1 MNGLYIGSMG
11 MMNYMQ
17 RLNVH
22 ANNVA
27 NAQTTGFKAENMT
40 SKVFDVQDTYRR
52 GDGSATNIGSADY
65 AVLPAATHVNLAQGN
80 VQITNSP
87 TDFFLDDGAAGT
99 SSFFVTSKNDETFL
113 TRDGSFTVNSDRYLQ
128 TSAGA
133 YVMDVN
139 NERIR
144 IPENV
149 DFFVSNNGEI
159 YREINEGTLQKPDIK
174 RIVIAQLQTKTV
186 DAETNARLVQR
197 ENKSFTLAEGN
208 IADLPNSAGMVR
220 NHMLENSNVDMTKEM
235 ADLMTNQKMIQA
247 SQRIMTS
254 FDKIY
259 EKEANEILR

>member
-17 RLNVH
+17 RINVH
-22 ANNVA
+22 SNNVA

-52 GDGSATNIGSADY
+52 GDGAVTNIGSTDY
-65 AVLPAATHVNLAQGN
+65 AVVPAATHVNLVQGN
-80 VQITNSP
+80 IQMTNSA

-128 TSAGA
+128 TSSGA
-133 YVMDVN
+133 YVMGEN

-144 IPENV
+144 IPEGAKV
-149 DFFVSNNGEI
+149 AVQAD
-159 YREINEGTLQKPDIK
+159 GTLYDEVTQNN
-174 RIVIAQLQTKTV
+174 IARLQTKTV
-186 DAETNARLVQR
+186 DTETNARLVQR
-197 ENKSFTLAEGN
+197 ENKSFALAEGN
-208 IADLPNSAGMVR
+208 IADLPNGTGLVK

-235 ADLMTNQKMIQA
+235 ADLMTDQKMISA

>member
-1 MNGLYIGSMG
+1 

-17 RLNVH
+17 RINVH
-22 ANNVA
+22 SNNVA

-52 GDGSATNIGSADY
+52 GDGSTTNIGSVDY
-65 AVLPAATHVNLAQGN
+65 AVVPAATHVNLAQGN
-80 VQITNSP
+80 IQITNSA

-113 TRDGSFTVNSDRYLQ
+113 TRDGSFTLNSDRYLQ
-128 TSAGA
+128 TSSGA
-133 YVMDVN
+133 FVMGEN

-144 IPENV
+144 IPEGAKV
-149 DFFVSNNGEI
+149 AVQAD
-159 YREINEGTLQKPDIK
+159 GTLYDEVTQNN
-174 RIVIAQLQTKTV
+174 IARLQTKTV

-208 IADLPNSAGMVR
+208 IANLPNGTGIVK

-235 ADLMTNQKMIQA
+235 ADLMSSQKMIQA

>member
-1 MNGLYIGSMG
+1 
-11 MMNYMQ
+11 MNYMQ
-17 RLNVH
+17 RINVH
-22 ANNVA
+22 SNNVA

-52 GDGSATNIGSADY
+52 GDGAVTNIGSVDY
-65 AVLPAATHVNLAQGN
+65 AVVPAATHVNLVQGN
-80 VQITNSP
+80 IQMTNSA

-99 SSFFVTSKNDETFL
+99 TSFFVTSKNDETFL
-113 TRDGSFTVNSDRYLQ
+113 TRDGSFTLNSDRYLQ
-128 TSAGA
+128 TSSGA
-133 YVMDVN
+133 FVMGEN

-144 IPENV
+144 IPEGAKV
-149 DFFVSNNGEI
+149 AVQAD
-159 YREINEGTLQKPDIK
+159 GTLYDEVTQNN
-174 RIVIAQLQTKTV
+174 IARLQTKTV

-208 IADLPNSAGMVR
+208 IANLPNGTGIVK

-235 ADLMTNQKMIQA
+235 ADLMTDQKMIQA
-247 SQRIMTS
+247 SQRVMTS

>member
-17 RLNVH
+17 RINVH
-22 ANNVA
+22 SNNVA

-52 GDGSATNIGSADY
+52 GDGAVTNIGSTDY
-65 AVLPAATHVNLAQGN
+65 AVVPAATHVNLVQGN
-80 VQITNSP
+80 IQMTNSA

-128 TSAGA
+128 TSSGA
-133 YVMDVN
+133 YVMGEN

-144 IPENV
+144 IPEGAKV
-149 DFFVSNNGEI
+149 AVQAD
-159 YREINEGTLQKPDIK
+159 GTLYDEVTQNN
-174 RIVIAQLQTKTV
+174 IARLQTKTV
-186 DAETNARLVQR
+186 DTETNARLVQR
-197 ENKSFTLAEGN
+197 ENKSFALAEGN
-208 IADLPNSAGMVR
+208 IADLPNGTGLVK

-235 ADLMTNQKMIQA
+235 ADLMTDQKMISA
-247 SQRIMTS
+247 SQRVMTS

>member
-52 GDGSATNIGSADY
+52 GDGATTNIGSVDY
-65 AVLPAATHVNLAQGN
+65 AVVPAASHVNLAQGN

-87 TDFFLDDGAAGT
+87 TDFFIDDGAAGT

-113 TRDGSFTVNSDRYLQ
+113 TRDGNFTVNSDRYLQ
-128 TSAGA
+128 TVSGA
-133 YVMDVN
+133 FVMGEN

-144 IPENV
+144 IPEGAKV
-149 DFFVSNNGEI
+149 AVQAD
-159 YREINEGTLQKPDIK
+159 GTLYDEVTQNS
-174 RIVIAQLQTKTV
+174 IARLQTKTV
-186 DAETNARLVQR
+186 DAEANARLVQR

-208 IADLPNSAGMVR
+208 VADLPNGTGAVR

-247 SQRIMTS
+247 SQRLMTS

>member
-17 RLNVH
+17 RINVH
-22 ANNVA
+22 SNNVA

-52 GDGSATNIGSADY
+52 GDGAVTNIGSVDY
-65 AVLPAATHVNLAQGN
+65 AVVPAATHVNLVQGN
-80 VQITNSP
+80 IQMTNSD
-87 TDFFLDDGAAGT
+87 TDFFLDDGTAGT
-99 SSFFVTSKNDETFL
+99 ASFFVTSKNNETFL
-113 TRDGSFTVNSDRYLQ
+113 TRDGSFTLNSDRYLQ
-128 TSAGA
+128 TSSGA
-133 YVMDVN
+133 FVMGEN

-144 IPENV
+144 IPEGAKV
-149 DFFVSNNGEI
+149 AVQAD
-159 YREINEGTLQKPDIK
+159 GTLYDAVTQNN
-174 RIVIAQLQTKTV
+174 IARLQTKTV
-186 DAETNARLVQR
+186 GAEANNRLVQR

-208 IADLPNSAGMVR
+208 IVDLPNGAGTVK

-235 ADLMTNQKMIQA
+235 ADLMTDQKMISA
-247 SQRIMTS
+247 SQRVMTS

>member
-17 RLNVH
+17 RINVH
-22 ANNVA
+22 SNNVA

-52 GDGSATNIGSADY
+52 GDGSTTNIGSVDY
-65 AVLPAATHVNLAQGN
+65 AVVPAATHVNLAQGN
-80 VQITNSP
+80 IQITNSA

-113 TRDGSFTVNSDRYLQ
+113 TRDGSFTLNSDRYLQ
-128 TSAGA
+128 TSSGA
-133 YVMDVN
+133 FVMGEN

-144 IPENV
+144 IPEGAKV
-149 DFFVSNNGEI
+149 AVQAD
-159 YREINEGTLQKPDIK
+159 GTLYDEVTQNN
-174 RIVIAQLQTKTV
+174 IARLQTKTV

-208 IADLPNSAGMVR
+208 IANLPNGTGIVK

-235 ADLMTNQKMIQA
+235 ADLMSSQKMIQA

>member
-17 RLNVH
+17 RINVH
-22 ANNVA
+22 SNNVA

-52 GDGSATNIGSADY
+52 GDGAVTNIGSVDY
-65 AVLPAATHVNLAQGN
+65 AVVPAATHVNLVQGN
-80 VQITNSP
+80 IQMTNSD
-87 TDFFLDDGAAGT
+87 TDFLLDDGTAGT
-99 SSFFVTSKNDETFL
+99 ASFFVTSKNNETFL
-113 TRDGSFTVNSDRYLQ
+113 TRDGSFTLNSDRYLQ
-128 TSAGA
+128 TTSGA
-133 YVMDVN
+133 FVMGEN

-144 IPENV
+144 IPEGAKV
-149 DFFVSNNGEI
+149 AVQAD
-159 YREINEGTLQKPDIK
+159 GTLYDAVTQNN
-174 RIVIAQLQTKTV
+174 IARLQTKTV
-186 DAETNARLVQR
+186 GAEANNRLMQR

-208 IADLPNSAGMVR
+208 IADLPNGTGTVK

-235 ADLMTNQKMIQA
+235 ADLMTDQKMISA
-247 SQRIMTS
+247 SQRVMTS

>member
-17 RLNVH
+17 RINVH
-22 ANNVA
+22 SNNVA

-52 GDGSATNIGSADY
+52 GDGAVTNIGSVDY
-65 AVLPAATHVNLAQGN
+65 AVVPAATHVNLVQGN
-80 VQITNSP
+80 IQMTNSA

-99 SSFFVTSKNDETFL
+99 TSFFVTSKNDETFL
-113 TRDGSFTVNSDRYLQ
+113 TRDGSFTLNSDRYLQ
-128 TSAGA
+128 TSSGA
-133 YVMDVN
+133 FVIGEN

-144 IPENV
+144 IPEGAKV
-149 DFFVSNNGEI
+149 AVQAD
-159 YREINEGTLQKPDIK
+159 GTLYDEVTQNN
-174 RIVIAQLQTKTV
+174 IARLQTKTV

-208 IADLPNSAGMVR
+208 IANLPNGTGIVK

-235 ADLMTNQKMIQA
+235 ADLMTDQKMIQA
-247 SQRIMTS
+247 SQRVMTS

>member
-17 RLNVH
+17 RINVH
-22 ANNVA
+22 SNNVA

-52 GDGSATNIGSADY
+52 GDGAVTNIGSVDY
-65 AVLPAATHVNLAQGN
+65 AVVPAATHVNLVQGN
-80 VQITNSP
+80 IQMTNSA

-99 SSFFVTSKNDETFL
+99 TSFFVTSKNDETFL
-113 TRDGSFTVNSDRYLQ
+113 TRDGSFTLNSDRYLQ
-128 TSAGA
+128 TSSGA
-133 YVMDVN
+133 FVMGEN

-144 IPENV
+144 IPEGAKV
-149 DFFVSNNGEI
+149 AVQAD
-159 YREINEGTLQKPDIK
+159 GTLYDEVTQNN
-174 RIVIAQLQTKTV
+174 IARLQTKTV
-186 DAETNARLVQR
+186 DAEMNARLVQR

-208 IADLPNSAGMVR
+208 IANLPNGTGIVK

-235 ADLMTNQKMIQA
+235 ADLMTDQKMIQA
-247 SQRIMTS
+247 SQRVMTS

>member
-17 RLNVH
+17 RINVH
-22 ANNVA
+22 SNNVA

-52 GDGSATNIGSADY
+52 GDGAVTNIGSVDY
-65 AVLPAATHVNLAQGN
+65 AVVPAATHVNLVQGN
-80 VQITNSP
+80 IQMTNSA
-87 TDFFLDDGAAGT
+87 TDFFLDDGTAGT
-99 SSFFVTSKNDETFL
+99 ASFFVTSKNNETFL
-113 TRDGSFTVNSDRYLQ
+113 TRDGSFTINSDRYLQ
-128 TSAGA
+128 TSSGA

-139 NERIR
+139 NERVR
-144 IPENV
+144 IPEGAKIAV
-149 DFFVSNNGEI
+149 QADGTL
-159 YREINEGTLQKPDIK
+159 YDEGTQNN
-174 RIVIAQLQTKTV
+174 IARLQTKTV
-186 DAETNARLVQR
+186 DAEANARLMQR

-208 IADLPNSAGMVR
+208 IADLPNGTGLVK

-235 ADLMTNQKMIQA
+235 ADLMTDQRMISA
-247 SQRIMTS
+247 SQRVMTS

>member
-17 RLNVH
+17 RINVH
-22 ANNVA
+22 SNNVA

-52 GDGSATNIGSADY
+52 GDGAVTNIGSTDY
-65 AVLPAATHVNLAQGN
+65 AVVPAATHVNLVQGN
-80 VQITNSP
+80 IQMTNSD
-87 TDFFLDDGAAGT
+87 TDFFLDDGTAGT
-99 SSFFVTSKNDETFL
+99 ASFFVTSKNNETFL
-113 TRDGSFTVNSDRYLQ
+113 TRDGSFTLNSDRYLQ
-128 TSAGA
+128 TTSGA
-133 YVMDVN
+133 FVMGEN

-144 IPENV
+144 IPEGAKV
-149 DFFVSNNGEI
+149 AVQAD
-159 YREINEGTLQKPDIK
+159 GTLYDAVTQNN
-174 RIVIAQLQTKTV
+174 IARLQIKTV
-186 DAETNARLVQR
+186 GAEANNRLVQR

-208 IADLPNSAGMVR
+208 IADLPNGTGTVK

-235 ADLMTNQKMIQA
+235 ADLMTDQKMISA
-247 SQRIMTS
+247 SQRVMTS

>member
-17 RLNVH
+17 RINVH
-22 ANNVA
+22 SNNVA

-52 GDGSATNIGSADY
+52 GDGAVTNIGSVDY
-65 AVLPAATHVNLAQGN
+65 AVVPAATHVNLVQGN
-80 VQITNSP
+80 IQMTNSD
-87 TDFFLDDGAAGT
+87 TDFFLDDGTAGT
-99 SSFFVTSKNDETFL
+99 ASFFVTSKNNETFL
-113 TRDGSFTVNSDRYLQ
+113 TRDGSFTLNSDRYLQ
-128 TSAGA
+128 TTSGA
-133 YVMDVN
+133 FVMGEN

-144 IPENV
+144 IPEGAKV
-149 DFFVSNNGEI
+149 AVQAD
-159 YREINEGTLQKPDIK
+159 GTLYDAVTQNN
-174 RIVIAQLQTKTV
+174 IARLQTKTV
-186 DAETNARLVQR
+186 GADANNRLVQR

-208 IADLPNSAGMVR
+208 IADLPNGVGTIK

-235 ADLMTNQKMIQA
+235 ADLMTDQKMISA
-247 SQRIMTS
+247 SQRVMTS

>member
-17 RLNVH
+17 RINVH
-22 ANNVA
+22 SNNVA

-52 GDGSATNIGSADY
+52 GDGAVTNIGSVDY
-65 AVLPAATHVNLAQGN
+65 AVVPAATHVNLVQGN
-80 VQITNSP
+80 IQMTNSA

-99 SSFFVTSKNDETFL
+99 TSFFVTSKNDETFL
-113 TRDGSFTVNSDRYLQ
+113 TRDGSFTINSDRYLQ
-128 TSAGA
+128 TSSGA
-133 YVMDVN
+133 FVMGEN

-144 IPENV
+144 IPEGAKV
-149 DFFVSNNGEI
+149 AVQAD
-159 YREINEGTLQKPDIK
+159 GTLYDEVTQNN
-174 RIVIAQLQTKTV
+174 IARLQAKTV
-186 DAETNARLVQR
+186 DAEANARLMQR

-208 IADLPNSAGMVR
+208 IADLPNGTGLVK

-235 ADLMTNQKMIQA
+235 ADLMTDQRMISA
-247 SQRIMTS
+247 SQRVMTS

>member
-17 RLNVH
+17 RINVH
-22 ANNVA
+22 SNNVA

-52 GDGSATNIGSADY
+52 GDGAVTNIGSVDY
-65 AVLPAATHVNLAQGN
+65 AVVPAATHVNLVQGN
-80 VQITNSP
+80 IQMTNSA
-87 TDFFLDDGAAGT
+87 TDFFLDDGAVST
-99 SSFFVTSKNDETFL
+99 TSFFVTSKNDETFL
-113 TRDGSFTVNSDRYLQ
+113 TRDGSFTLNSDRYLQ
-128 TSAGA
+128 TSSGA
-133 YVMDVN
+133 FVMGEN

-144 IPENV
+144 IPEGAKV
-149 DFFVSNNGEI
+149 AVQAD
-159 YREINEGTLQKPDIK
+159 GTLYDEVTQNN
-174 RIVIAQLQTKTV
+174 IARLQTKTV

-208 IADLPNSAGMVR
+208 IANLPNGTGIVK

-235 ADLMTNQKMIQA
+235 ADLMTDQKMIQA
-247 SQRIMTS
+247 SQRVMTS

>member
-17 RLNVH
+17 RINVH
-22 ANNVA
+22 SNNVA

-52 GDGSATNIGSADY
+52 GDGTVTNIGSVDY
-65 AVLPAATHVNLAQGN
+65 AVVPAATHVNLVQGN
-80 VQITNSP
+80 IQMTNSA

-99 SSFFVTSKNDETFL
+99 TAFFVTSKNDETFL
-113 TRDGSFTVNSDRYLQ
+113 TRDGSFTINSDRYLQ
-128 TSAGA
+128 TSSGA
-133 YVMDVN
+133 FVMGEN

-144 IPENV
+144 IPEGAKV
-149 DFFVSNNGEI
+149 AVQAD
-159 YREINEGTLQKPDIK
+159 GTLYDEVTQNN
-174 RIVIAQLQTKTV
+174 IARLQTKTV
-186 DAETNARLVQR
+186 DAEANARLMQR

-208 IADLPNSAGMVR
+208 IADLPNGTGLVK

-235 ADLMTNQKMIQA
+235 ADLMTDQRMISA
-247 SQRIMTS
+247 SQRVMTS

>member
-17 RLNVH
+17 RINVH
-22 ANNVA
+22 SNNVA

-52 GDGSATNIGSADY
+52 GDGAVTNIGSVDY
-65 AVLPAATHVNLAQGN
+65 AVVPAATHVNLVQGN
-80 VQITNSP
+80 IQMTNSA
-87 TDFFLDDGAAGT
+87 TDFFLDDGTAGT

-113 TRDGSFTVNSDRYLQ
+113 TRDGSFTLNSDRYLQ
-128 TSAGA
+128 TSSGA
-133 YVMDVN
+133 FVMGEN

-144 IPENV
+144 IPEGAKV
-149 DFFVSNNGEI
+149 AVQAD
-159 YREINEGTLQKPDIK
+159 GTLYDAVTQNN
-174 RIVIAQLQTKTV
+174 IARLQTKTV
-186 DAETNARLVQR
+186 GAEANNRLVQR

-208 IADLPNSAGMVR
+208 IADLPNGAGLVK

-235 ADLMTNQKMIQA
+235 ADLMTDQKMISA
-247 SQRIMTS
+247 SQRVMTS

>member
-1 MNGLYIGSMG
+1 

-17 RLNVH
+17 RINVH
-22 ANNVA
+22 SNNVA

-52 GDGSATNIGSADY
+52 GDGAVTNIGSVDY
-65 AVLPAATHVNLAQGN
+65 AVVPAATHVNLVQGN
-80 VQITNSP
+80 IQMTNSA

-99 SSFFVTSKNDETFL
+99 TSFFVTSKNDETFL
-113 TRDGSFTVNSDRYLQ
+113 TRDGSFTINSDRYLQ
-128 TSAGA
+128 TSSGA

-139 NERIR
+139 NERVR
-144 IPENV
+144 IPEGAKIAV
-149 DFFVSNNGEI
+149 QAD
-159 YREINEGTLQKPDIK
+159 GTLYDQGTQNN
-174 RIVIAQLQTKTV
+174 IARLQTKTV
-186 DAETNARLVQR
+186 DAEANSRLMQR

-208 IADLPNSAGMVR
+208 IADLPNGTGLVK

-235 ADLMTNQKMIQA
+235 ADLMTDQRMISA
-247 SQRIMTS
+247 SQRVMTS

>member
-1 MNGLYIGSMG
+1 

-17 RLNVH
+17 RINVH
-22 ANNVA
+22 SNNVA

-52 GDGSATNIGSADY
+52 GDGAVTNIGSTDY
-65 AVLPAATHVNLAQGN
+65 AVVPAATHVNLVQGN
-80 VQITNSP
+80 IQMTNSA

-113 TRDGSFTVNSDRYLQ
+113 TRDGSFTLNSDRYLQ
-128 TSAGA
+128 TSSGA
-133 YVMDVN
+133 FVMGEN

-144 IPENV
+144 IPEGAKV
-149 DFFVSNNGEI
+149 AVQAD
-159 YREINEGTLQKPDIK
+159 GTLYDEVTQNN
-174 RIVIAQLQTKTV
+174 IARLQTKTV
-186 DAETNARLVQR
+186 DTETNARLMQR
-197 ENKSFTLAEGN
+197 ENKSFALAEGN
-208 IADLPNSAGMVR
+208 IADLPNGTGLVK

-235 ADLMTNQKMIQA
+235 ADLMTDQKMISA
-247 SQRIMTS
+247 SQRVMTS

>member
-17 RLNVH
+17 RINVH
-22 ANNVA
+22 SNNVA

-52 GDGSATNIGSADY
+52 GDGAVTNIGSVDY
-65 AVLPAATHVNLAQGN
+65 AVVPAATHVNLVQGN
-80 VQITNSP
+80 IQMTNSA

-99 SSFFVTSKNDETFL
+99 TSFFVTSKNDETFL
-113 TRDGSFTVNSDRYLQ
+113 TRDGSFTLNSNRYLQ
-128 TSAGA
+128 TSSGA
-133 YVMDVN
+133 FVMGEN

-144 IPENV
+144 IPEGAKV
-149 DFFVSNNGEI
+149 AVQAD
-159 YREINEGTLQKPDIK
+159 GTLYDEVTQNN
-174 RIVIAQLQTKTV
+174 IARLQTKTV

-208 IADLPNSAGMVR
+208 IANLPNGTGIVK

-235 ADLMTNQKMIQA
+235 ADLMTDQKMIQA
-247 SQRIMTS
+247 SQRVMTS

>member
-17 RLNVH
+17 RINVH
-22 ANNVA
+22 SNNVA

-52 GDGSATNIGSADY
+52 GDGAMTNIGSVDY
-65 AVLPAATHVNLAQGN
+65 AVVPAATHVNLVQGN
-80 VQITNSP
+80 VQITNSA

-113 TRDGSFTVNSDRYLQ
+113 TRDGSFTLNSDRYLQ
-128 TSAGA
+128 TSSGA
-133 YVMDVN
+133 FVMGEN

-144 IPENV
+144 IPV
-149 DFFVSNNGEI
+149 GAKVAVQAD
-159 YREINEGTLQKPDIK
+159 GTLYDEVTQNN
-174 RIVIAQLQTKTV
+174 IARLQTKTV

-208 IADLPNSAGMVR
+208 IANLPNGTGIVK

-235 ADLMTNQKMIQA
+235 ADLMSSQKMIQA

>member
-17 RLNVH
+17 HINVH
-22 ANNVA
+22 SNNVA

-52 GDGSATNIGSADY
+52 GDGAVTNIGSVDY
-65 AVLPAATHVNLAQGN
+65 AVVPAATHVNLVQGN
-80 VQITNSP
+80 IQMTNSA
-87 TDFFLDDGAAGT
+87 TDFFLDDGTAGT

-113 TRDGSFTVNSDRYLQ
+113 TRDGSFTLNSDRYLQ
-128 TSAGA
+128 TSSGA
-133 YVMDVN
+133 FVMGEN

-144 IPENV
+144 IPEGATV
-149 DFFVSNNGEI
+149 AVQAD
-159 YREINEGTLQKPDIK
+159 GTLYDAVTQNN
-174 RIVIAQLQTKTV
+174 IARLQTKTV
-186 DAETNARLVQR
+186 ESEANARLMQR

-208 IADLPNSAGMVR
+208 IADLPNGTGLVK

-235 ADLMTNQKMIQA
+235 ADLMTDQKMISA
-247 SQRIMTS
+247 SQRVMTS

>member
-17 RLNVH
+17 RINVH
-22 ANNVA
+22 SNNVA

-52 GDGSATNIGSADY
+52 GDGAVTNIGSVDY
-65 AVLPAATHVNLAQGN
+65 AVVPAATHVNLVQGN
-80 VQITNSP
+80 IQMTNIA

-99 SSFFVTSKNDETFL
+99 TSFFVTSKNDETFL
-113 TRDGSFTVNSDRYLQ
+113 TRDGSFTLNSDRYLQ
-128 TSAGA
+128 TSSGA
-133 YVMDVN
+133 FVMGEN

-144 IPENV
+144 IPEGAKV
-149 DFFVSNNGEI
+149 AVQAD
-159 YREINEGTLQKPDIK
+159 GTLYDEVTQNN
-174 RIVIAQLQTKTV
+174 IARLQTKTV

-208 IADLPNSAGMVR
+208 IANLPNGTGIVK

-235 ADLMTNQKMIQA
+235 ADLMTDQKMIQA
-247 SQRIMTS
+247 SQRVMTS

>member
-17 RLNVH
+17 RINVH
-22 ANNVA
+22 SNNVA

-52 GDGSATNIGSADY
+52 GDGAMTNIGSVDY
-65 AVLPAATHVNLAQGN
+65 AVVPAATHVNLVQGN
-80 VQITNSP
+80 VQITNSA

-113 TRDGSFTVNSDRYLQ
+113 TRDGSITLNSDRYLQ
-128 TSAGA
+128 TSSGA
-133 YVMDVN
+133 FVMGEN

-144 IPENV
+144 IPEGAKV
-149 DFFVSNNGEI
+149 AVQAD
-159 YREINEGTLQKPDIK
+159 GTLYDEVTQNN
-174 RIVIAQLQTKTV
+174 IARLQTKTV

-208 IADLPNSAGMVR
+208 IANLPNGTGIVK

-235 ADLMTNQKMIQA
+235 ADLMSSQKMIQA

>member
-17 RLNVH
+17 RINVH
-22 ANNVA
+22 SNNVA

-52 GDGSATNIGSADY
+52 GDGAVTNIGSVDY
-65 AVLPAATHVNLAQGN
+65 AVVPAATHVNLVQGN
-80 VQITNSP
+80 IQMTNSA

-99 SSFFVTSKNDETFL
+99 TSFFVTSKNDETFL
-113 TRDGSFTVNSDRYLQ
+113 TRDGSFTLNSDRYLQ
-128 TSAGA
+128 TSPGA
-133 YVMDVN
+133 FVMGEN

-144 IPENV
+144 IPEGAKV
-149 DFFVSNNGEI
+149 AVQAD
-159 YREINEGTLQKPDIK
+159 GTLYDEVTQNN
-174 RIVIAQLQTKTV
+174 IARLQTKTV

-197 ENKSFTLAEGN
+197 EKKSFTLAEGN
-208 IADLPNSAGMVR
+208 IANLPNGTGIVK

-235 ADLMTNQKMIQA
+235 ADLMTDQKMIQA
-247 SQRIMTS
+247 SQRVMTS

>member
-17 RLNVH
+17 RINVH
-22 ANNVA
+22 SNNVA

-52 GDGSATNIGSADY
+52 GDGAVTNIGSVDY
-65 AVLPAATHVNLAQGN
+65 AVVPAATHVNLVQGN
-80 VQITNSP
+80 IQMTNSA
-87 TDFFLDDGAAGT
+87 TDFFLDDGTAGT
-99 SSFFVTSKNDETFL
+99 ASFFVTSKNNETFL
-113 TRDGSFTVNSDRYLQ
+113 TRDGSFTLNSDRYLQ
-128 TSAGA
+128 TTSGA
-133 YVMDVN
+133 FVMGEN

-144 IPENV
+144 IPEGAKV
-149 DFFVSNNGEI
+149 AVQAD
-159 YREINEGTLQKPDIK
+159 GTLYDAVTQNN
-174 RIVIAQLQTKTV
+174 IARLQTKTV
-186 DAETNARLVQR
+186 GAEANNRLVQR

-208 IADLPNSAGMVR
+208 IADLPNGTGLVK

-235 ADLMTNQKMIQA
+235 ADLMTDQKMISA
-247 SQRIMTS
+247 SQRVMTS